1 MRFVVRP
8 GSDPVARADGTLLK
22 ALGLP
27 FGGVLKVGRTHV
39 LVQGGETKESTA
51 LLLGPITLANSGVA
65 EGAQVDATRAVLGS
79 LSLVEVDTGEL
90 PAEPKI
96 LVRALQ
102 GRPISDGDRV
112 SIDGSYLGQSAP
124 AEIVVARVEPGAAGL
139 VGAATRFVEKGAAAE
154 ASEADP
160 TSEDVAETT
169 TGPTTSEA
177 LLAGL
182 DAELDLLTGWLSLL
196 TSPKNLPSAWGLPRV
211 AGVLLEGPHGCGKSE
226 LVAAAAEASAARV
239 HEILVDRVF
248 KPERLLDLLD
258 AAVKTGTPP
267 QVIFVDRLEAV
278 AGEEGLAPFRTQVG
292 AILRWFLDAIAGK
305 PGLACVLGITSR
317 ANLDPALV
325 GNPLLPRSLAIPPPD
340 LDRRRLLFQAS
351 LARVPAETIDF
362 DLLAARSAGFSGA
375 DVVAAVIHASSV
387 LARRGGKLTTEHVLG
402 AIEETT
408 PSLGSLSLGE
418 MPNYGFERVANLD
431 EVKQR
436 LVESVVWPV
445 TDPDRFTA
453 MGIDP
458 PRGILLYGPPG
469 TGKTFVIRAL
479 AHEAGAAFF
488 PVKGAELLDKYVGES
503 ERGVREVFSRARAAA
518 PSIIFFDEI
527 DALAPIRGRS
537 TTNVTD
543 SVVAA
548 LLTEMDGVTSRG
560 EVSVIGAT
568 NRRDLI
574 DPALLRAGR
583 FEIQIELG
591 LPDVTARKALLDL
604 SDVPFALDVDKS
616 RIAEVTEGMS
626 MADLAGTLREAALA
640 ALREHTQAREVRWE
654 HMLGAIE
661 RWQKAN
667 PPA

>member
-1 MRFVVRP
+1 
-8 GSDPVARADGTLLK
+8 
-22 ALGLP
+22 
-27 FGGVLKVGRTHV
+27 
-39 LVQGGETKESTA
+39 
-51 LLLGPITLANSGVA
+51 
-65 EGAQVDATRAVLGS
+65 
-79 LSLVEVDTGEL
+79 
-90 PAEPKI
+90 
-96 LVRALQ
+96 
-102 GRPISDGDRV
+102 
-112 SIDGSYLGQSAP
+112 
-124 AEIVVARVEPGAAGL
+124 
-139 VGAATRFVEKGAAAE
+139 
-154 ASEADP
+154 
-160 TSEDVAETT
+160 
-169 TGPTTSEA
+169 
-177 LLAGL
+177 
-182 DAELDLLTGWLSLL
+182 
-196 TSPKNLPSAWGLPRV
+196 
-211 AGVLLEGPHGCGKSE
+211 
-226 LVAAAAEASAARV
+226 
-239 HEILVDRVF
+239 
-248 KPERLLDLLD
+248 
-258 AAVKTGTPP
+258 
-267 QVIFVDRLEAV
+267 
-278 AGEEGLAPFRTQVG
+278 
-292 AILRWFLDAIAGK
+292 
-305 PGLACVLGITSR
+305 
-317 ANLDPALV
+317 
-325 GNPLLPRSLAIPPPD
+325 
-340 LDRRRLLFQAS
+340 LFQAS

-387 LARRGGKLTTEHVLG
+387 LARRGGKLTTDHVLG

-408 PSLGSLSLGE
+408 PSLGSISLGE

-445 TDPDRFTA
+445 TDPDRFKA

-458 PRGILLYGPPG
+458 PRGVLLYGPPG

-560 EVSVIGAT
+560 DVSVIGAT

-604 SDVPFALDVDKS
+604 SDVPFAPDVDKS

-661 RWQKAN
+661 RWHKAN
-667 PPA
+667 PPRGQ